1 MNRLTAVAAAAA
13 MLGLQLISS
22 AVAQPAYPSR
32 TVRFILPYGAG
43 SATDTAS
50 RLFADGLSKL
60 WGKPV
65 IVDNRPGGDALVSLS
80 AFAQAK
86 DDHVLWFGPAGA
98 FTSLP
103 YMHDT
108 LPFDPSPN
116 MNPVVS
122 ISVVVLAVSVPA
134 SLKIDTVSQLVALA
148 RSEPGKLN
156 AAAANGISDFLLFGF
171 FKKQGLQVAD
181 VPYRDIMQAPS
192 DMLGGRVQV
201 LSTSLAVPQPLANA
215 GRLKILVVT
224 SKQRAPSQPDVPTA
238 IEAGYPDLTF
248 ESIGG
253 VFGPPGMP
261 EELRNRIAADFRKV
275 ASANP
280 EIAKKLAG
288 TGQIVSLRGP
298 AEFAAAIKEQR
309 VTLVGLAKT
318 LGLKAA
324 TH

>member
-1 MNRLTAVAAAAA
+1 MRWLIALAAVA
-13 MLGLQLISS
+13 MLGLVHIGS
-22 AVAQPAYPSR
+22 AAAQSTYPSR

-65 IVDNRPGGDALVSLS
+65 IVENRPGGDGLVSLS

-98 FTSLP
+98 FTALP

-122 ISVVVLAVSVPA
+122 TSVVVLAVSVPA

-171 FKKQGLQVAD
+171 FKKQGLQVAE

-192 DMLGGRVQV
+192 DLLAGRIQV

-224 SKQRAPSQPDVPTA
+224 SKQRAPSQPSVPTA

-275 ASANP
+275 AAANP
-280 EIAKKLAG
+280 DIAKKLAT
-288 TGQIVSLRGP
+288 TGQIVSLRSP
-298 AEFAAAIKEQR
+298 AEFATAIQEQR
-309 VTLVGLAKT
+309 VTLAGLAKT